1 MKAFDIPN
9 IGRLAMIADPQGI
22 PFYVMRGAVDAPSTA
37 FEPAGMGKCNWNE
50 LATPDPTAAHD
61 FYAKIVGWKYPDK
74 MAMGEAGDYTF
85 IQAGDVTIGG
95 TMKAAPGQPLGW
107 QFYFRVPNIE
117 EAEARVKKAGGQI
130 HVGPIDVPG
139 GDRALVA
146 SDSTGV
152 MVGLVA
158 PGK

>member
-1 MKAFDIPN
+1 
-9 IGRLAMIADPQGI
+9 
-22 PFYVMRGAVDAPSTA
+22 
-37 FEPAGMGKCNWNE
+37 
-50 LATPDPTAAHD
+50 
-61 FYAKIVGWKYPDK
+61 
-74 MAMGEAGDYTF
+74 
-85 IQAGDVTIGG
+85 
-95 TMKAAPGQPLGW
+95 MKAAPGQPLGW